1 MIVELLRP
9 RRTFVLHFPPFIRP
23 SFSAEPTD
31 AGAQES
37 LLDNIES
44 SLLAVQSESCEGLS
58 SIEECFKV
66 LSGMA
71 KRKAPGL
78 DGLPAE
84 FYLKFCHVL
93 GQDLLHVLN
102 SCYTAGCLTLSQHR
116 GVISLSFKKGAVWIC
131 GTSVPYPS

>member
-1 MIVELLRP
+1 MVELLRP

-23 SFSAEPTD
+23 PFSAEPTD
-31 AGAQES
+31 ACAQES

-44 SLLAVQSESCEGLS
+44 SLPAVQSESCEGLS
-58 SIEECFKV
+58 SIEECFKA

-71 KRKAPGL
+71 KRKALGL

-84 FYLKFCHVL
+84 LYLKFCHVL

-102 SCYTAGCLTLSQHR
+102 SCYTAGPLTLSQHR
-116 GVISLSFKKGAVWIC
+116 GVISLSFKGAVWIC
-131 GTSVPYPS
+131 GTGVPYRS